1 MFSVNKGYIAFA
13 FAWALCSCAGT
24 DFVRPDPGSLRNGE
38 TTYAQTIQ
46 RLGKPFREGTIVKND
61 QTIKTLSYAYA
72 SVGGKPL
79 HDGAIAARALG
90 LYFYNDVLVGHEF
103 VSSWSDDNTDF
114 DESKVGQIAKGKT
127 TRSELVQLL
136 GKQSGYFINPMIKSK
151 EGDATVYVFSEVQ
164 GGVFNRKVFRK
175 VLVVTF
181 DSNGVVS
188 DVEFSSSGSS

>member
-1 MFSVNKGYIAFA
+1 MYSVNKAYISFA
-13 FAWALCSCAGT
+13 FVWALCSCAGT

-46 RLGKPFREGTIVKND
+46 RLGKPFTEGTMVKND
-61 QTIKTLSYAYA
+61 QTIKTLSYTYA

-79 HDGAIAARALG
+79 HGGALAVRG
-90 LYFYNDVLVGHEF
+90 LHLFFYNDVLVGHEF
-103 VSSWSDDNTDF
+103 VSSWSEDNTDF

-136 GKQSGYFINPMIKSK
+136 GKQSGHFIYPMIKSK
-151 EGDATVYVFSEVQ
+151 EGDAAVYLFVEVQ
-164 GGVFNRKVFRK
+164 GGAFNRKFFRK
-175 VLVVTF
+175 TLVVTF